1 MKMRKWILIAML
13 GLMLMPAMAEAQG
26 CSICTKTA
34 DGLDDKSAK
43 GLNGGIL
50 YLAAFPLTI
59 LGTLGFIWWR
69 SNRQEGNSK

>member
-1 MKMRKWILIAML
+1 MRKGFLSAML
-13 GLMLMPAMAEAQG
+13 VLTLLPAVGRAQG
-26 CSICTKTA
+26 CSVCTKTA
-34 DGLDDKSAK
+34 EGLDDKSAK

-69 SNRQEGNSK
+69 SNRPEKQ

>member
-1 MKMRKWILIAML
+1 MRQRLLVILFC
-13 GLMLMPAMAEAQG
+13 LMLFPVISNAQG
-26 CSICTKTA
+26 CSVCTKTA
-34 DGLDDKSAK
+34 EGLDDKAAK

-69 SNRQEGNSK
+69 NNKPERQTGV